1 MKEMEKQGVSL
12 THDEF
17 KERKKRREETEH
29 KNVDL
34 GSISEACILD
44 IKYVWDSS

>member
-1 MKEMEKQGVSL
+1 MKETEKQGVSL
-12 THDEF
+12 THDEL
-17 KERKKRREETEH
+17 KKKGREETEH
-29 KNVDL
+29 KSVDL